1 MGHPVTLTDATFAAE
16 VVECRETPVLVDFW
30 ASWCLPCRAIAPL
43 VEELAVEYE
52 GRLKVGK
59 LNVDE
64 NPQTAAAYG
73 IMSIPTLVLFKDGE
87 PVDRIV
93 GAQPK
98 GTLTKHLDKALKQ
111 TGG

>member
-1 MGHPVTLTDATFAAE
+1 MSHPITLTDATFAAE
-16 VVECRETPVLVDFW
+16 VTDFKDFPVVVDFW

-43 VEELAVEYE
+43 IEELAGEYQ
-52 GRLKVGK
+52 GRLKFGK

-73 IMSIPTLVLFKDGE
+73 IMSIPTLLIFRGGE
-87 PVDRIV
+87 VAGRVV

-98 GTLTKHLDKALKQ
+98 NVLKQHLDQVLA
-111 TGG
+111 